1 MISNILFKILFI
13 QYKISRGVH
22 GLVGVGFK
30 IKPPLD
36 PIYFSLELHHLPP
49 RMGIY
54 IFDRDGFT
62 SPMVGLVETTRYG
75 QDIVD
80 HGGAITS
87 DGDLMIL
94 TEFG

>member
-1 MISNILFKILFI
+1 MGWLGLGLRSSRHSILSILVWNCTTCH
-13 QYKISRGVH
+13 QEWV
-22 GLVGVGFK
+22 
-30 IKPPLD
+30 
-36 PIYFSLELHHLPP
+36 
-49 RMGIY
+49 Y
-54 IFDRDGFT
+54 IFDHDGFT

-75 QDIVD
+75 RDIVD